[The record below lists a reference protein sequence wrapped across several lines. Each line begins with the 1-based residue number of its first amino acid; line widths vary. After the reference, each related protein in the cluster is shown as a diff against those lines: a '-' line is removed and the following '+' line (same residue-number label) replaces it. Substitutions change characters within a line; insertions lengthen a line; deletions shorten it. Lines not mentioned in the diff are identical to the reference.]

1 MIRNISSLKPFI
13 AIVAFLITVLGVQ
26 QSPCFA
32 FDLSCKGAV
41 LINGRTGQVLYD
53 TECEAKLYPASTT
66 KILTAMIVLN
76 KARLDEVVTVGEGVE
91 GIDGTSIWLVEG
103 EQLTVEEL
111 LYAMLLNSANDAAL
125 VLAQHVGGSEQG
137 FAQMMNSTAQK
148 CGAVNSNFVNPH
160 GLPDEDHYTTAYDL
174 SMIAKEAM
182 KNPKFRKIVATST
195 KNISRKDPEA
205 QRELYNRNRLLNGY
219 EGSNG
224 IKTGYTNAAG
234 QCLVAS
240 AKRDGREL
248 IAVVLGDEGNGVWS
262 DAQKLLDYGFDNFK
276 PMQVIQNGSLITPD
290 VPVIN
295 GASDASAIALQ
306 SLSIDVPKG
315 SNPDIRRE
323 LLLKEVEAPVKKGQ
337 QLGVV
342 VVANGQREV
351 GRIDLIAAHE
361 VGGESA
367 AGPWLWFAGA
377 VLLAV
382 VALREY
388 SRRRRIERFIQRQRF
403 LRRHYQ

>member
-1 MIRNISSLKPFI
+1 MIRYISFFKPFI
-13 AIVAFLITVLGVQ
+13 AIGALLIVVLGLQ

-41 LINGRTGQVLYD
+41 LINGKTGQVLYGREQE
-53 TECEAKLYPASTT
+53 TRLYPASTT

-76 KARLDEVVTVGEGVE
+76 KARLDELVTVGEGVE

-137 FAQMMNSTAQK
+137 FAQMMNSAARK

-160 GLPDEDHYTTAYDL
+160 GLPDENHYTTPYDL

-219 EGSNG
+219 KGGNG

-234 QCLVAS
+234 QCFVAS
-240 AKRDGREL
+240 AKRGGREL
-248 IAVVLGDEGNGVWS
+248 IAVVLGSEGNEVWH
-262 DAQKLLDYGFDNFK
+262 DAQKLLDYGFGGFRSI
-276 PMQVIQNGSLITPD
+276 QVVQNGTLVSSDIS
-290 VPVIN
+290 VKN
-295 GASDASAIALQ
+295 GVGDAAALALQ
-306 SLSIDVPKG
+306 SLRIDVPMG
-315 SNPDIRRE
+315 SDPDIRRE
-323 LLLKEVEAPVKKGQ
+323 LHLKELEAPVKKGQ
-337 QLGVV
+337 RLGVM
-342 VVANGQREV
+342 VVANGQGEI
-351 GRIDLIAAHE
+351 GCIDLVAAHE
-361 VGGESA
+361 VGGKFGM
-367 AGPWLWFAGA
+367 GPWPWFAGIVA
-377 VLLAV
+377 VAT
-382 VALREY
+382 VAWHEHK
-388 SRRRRIERFIQRQRF
+388 RRRRIERFIQRQRF